1 MSDVNDILEGVCDC
15 VYIFRVLLDRIWMSN
30 VDDNFIL
37 INIVNVI
44 LKNLQEKCCVL
55 LSGVYI
61 VNKKGDLIYID
72 KDNNINKLLVDL
84 EIIFIFIKKNY
95 LFGILNC
102 VYWF

>member
-1 MSDVNDILEGVCDC
+1 MSDVNNILEGVCDC

-44 LKNLQEKCCVL
+44 LKNLQEKCCFL
-55 LSGVYI
+55 FSGVYI

-72 KDNNINKLLVDL
+72 KDYNINKLLVDL